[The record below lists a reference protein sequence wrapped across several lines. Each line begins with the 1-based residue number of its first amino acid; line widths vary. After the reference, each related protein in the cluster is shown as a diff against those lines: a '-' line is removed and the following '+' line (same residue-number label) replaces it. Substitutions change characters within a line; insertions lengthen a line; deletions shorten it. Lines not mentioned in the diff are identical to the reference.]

1 MAHRRQAEAAS
12 GQRARPDDA
21 LQLETLPGTQ
31 PVVVVDLRCEGTD
44 FRMQPPGLIEEETA
58 VLWHRRLAGQQV
70 IQGRYFGSRRM
81 ETLLRLLE
89 LPGVDQEN
97 QTLRGGGP
105 GAGLGPGEI
114 PRLLD
119 E

>member
-12 GQRARPDDA
+12 GQRARPADG
-21 LQLETLPGTQ
+21 LQREPLPGTQ
-31 PVVVVDLRCEGTD
+31 PVVVVDLRCEVTD

-70 IQGRYFGSRRM
+70 IQGRYLCSRRM

-89 LPGVDQEN
+89 LPGGAQEN
-97 QTLRGGGP
+97 PALRGGGP
-105 GAGLGPGEI
+105 RAGGGQ
-114 PRLLD
+114 
-119 E
+119 